1 MDICEVIKN
10 VKKFESD
17 EGIVGKLFPTLP
29 RLFQRGQTCRHV
41 NSKGLNILNYK
52 QLITNLN
59 NYLKDDLPNP
69 LNYIRVSLG

>member
-10 VKKFESD
+10 VKKFEGD

-29 RLFQRGQTCRHV
+29 RLFQRGKTCRHV
-41 NSKGLNILNYK
+41 SSKGLNILNYK

-59 NYLKDDLPNP
+59 NYLKDDLPNA
-69 LNYIRVSLG
+69 LNIRLSLA